1 MNGDDGITPATSS
14 PGGGDDIKERLARIE
29 TELKH
34 VAKRED
40 VKDMEA
46 KIMRW
51 LLTMVFGAGVATV
64 AALVRTFL

>member
-1 MNGDDGITPATSS
+1 VS
-14 PGGGDDIKERLARIE
+14 GDDIKERLAGIE

>member
-1 MNGDDGITPATSS
+1 MVSTTSS
-14 PGGGDDIKERLARIE
+14 PGADDIKERLARIE

>member
-1 MNGDDGITPATSS
+1 MSGDDGITPTTSS